1 MVSGSEI
8 RAKREAQGWSQARL
22 AEAASQ
28 HSCVK
33 IAQQVIARLEEG
45 RDSKHKL
52 AILQVLGLLP
62 SAETT
67 RLEESSVELVP
78 DAPSAASQVGRN
90 RDVPELGIAVGG
102 SEGNFSLNG
111 ETIGYV
117 PRPLSLFR
125 RDVFGVRVRSDSM
138 YPRFREGALLYVER
152 HREPAV
158 GDDGVFEMHPDEEG
172 CAGHAFVKELVS
184 KNMHSVVVRQFN
196 PPDEITYERRKL
208 KAMYRVVPM
217 NELLGV

>member
-1 MVSGSEI
+1 MVGGSEI

-28 HSCVK
+28 HARVK
-33 IAQQVIARLEEG
+33 IAQQVIARVEEG

-52 AILQVLGLLP
+52 AVLQVLGLLP
-62 SAETT
+62 LLEAT
-67 RLEESSVELVP
+67 RVSEPSVELAP
-78 DAPSAASQVGRN
+78 DAPSAASQVGRV

-102 SEGNFSLNG
+102 SDGDFSLNG

-125 RDVFGVRVRSDSM
+125 RDVFAVRVRSDSM

-158 GDDGVFEMHPDEEG
+158 GDDGVFEMHPGEEG
-172 CAGHAFVKELVS
+172 QAGHAFVKELVS
-184 KNMHSVVVRQFN
+184 KNIQTVVVRQFN
-196 PPDEITYERRKL
+196 PPGEITYERRRM
-208 KAMYRVVPM
+208 KAMYRVLPT